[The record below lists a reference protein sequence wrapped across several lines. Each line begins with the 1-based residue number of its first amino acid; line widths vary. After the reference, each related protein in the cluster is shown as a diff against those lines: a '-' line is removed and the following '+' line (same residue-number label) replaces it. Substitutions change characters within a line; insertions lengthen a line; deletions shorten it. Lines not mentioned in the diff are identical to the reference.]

1 MRWIDQ
7 ARQVAKEYRSNCLEL
22 AEFQKARAYAQQ
34 ASGGTGR
41 SGKIAKPVERAVE
54 QIAEQERIH
63 HLEKSIKAVDFAL
76 EMVAL
81 KPNGADTRKLFD
93 MLYYHKSHTLKGAAY
108 QIGIAEATAKRYNKY
123 FLKIVAIGM
132 GYYTFKK
139 VDTF

>member
-22 AEFQKARAYAQQ
+22 AELQKARTYAQQ

-81 KPNGADTRKLFD
+81 KPNGADTRKIFD
-93 MLYYHKSHTLKGAAY
+93 MVYYHKSHTMLGAS
-108 QIGIAEATAKRYNKY
+108 QELHISEKTARIYNKY
-123 FLKIVAIGM
+123 FLKMVAISM
-132 GYYTFKK
+132 GFYKK
-139 VDTF
+139 S

>member
-22 AEFQKARAYAQQ
+22 AELQKARTYAQQ

-41 SGKIAKPVERAVE
+41 SGKISKPVERAVE

-81 KPNGADTRKLFD
+81 KPNGADTQKLFD
-93 MLYYHKSHTLKGAAY
+93 MLYYHKTHTLTGAAQELNISY
-108 QIGIAEATAKRYNKY
+108 QTARNYNR
-123 FLKIVAIGM
+123 FLLKMVAVSM
-132 GYYTFKK
+132 GFYKK
-139 VDTF
+139 S